1 MSLTESPAATKRRQ
15 QLERQLNR
23 VGRDSPKGQALLARY
38 AAEARAERNG
48 RSHHVPGSI
57 LAVAAVST
65 GKPNGKAAD
74 VVPEQATTAT
84 AAAAHLAS
92 IPVDLVDIAPNVRT
106 AIDEASIDELA
117 ESIKAVGVLQ
127 PIKVL
132 ETERGGHY
140 QLVYGQR
147 RLLAARRAGLT
158 HVPALVEYQPLER
171 ERESRSL
178 EQLIENIQRADLNAI
193 EEARALKQILDH
205 EKGLT
210 QAALAKR
217 LGRSEP
223 WISNAL
229 RLLDL
234 AAPVQHLIAVGK
246 LSGAHGK
253 VLAGV
258 AKSDQQAIANA
269 AAKDAMSVRQL
280 EAEIGHRRRN
290 SEWQES
296 QRRDEKRKVDAAVK
310 ALTDRKVDPATTTIA
325 VAGYNVPGGLVEALR
340 KAGFKKVETQGY
352 YYGTTPG
359 PKFCDCTALRLEVGY
374 GEARVT
380 RHCVKQAHR
389 EAAQKADSAKQEA
402 KHKAENAQREHAKT
416 VFRADLEAN
425 PVSLTVGRF
434 LVWQRT
440 SNGWEKDKEKKA
452 KWERI
457 CSLTAEQLNAELAK
471 DPGYN
476 LPPIEPETAEATA

>member
-15 QLERQLNR
+15 QLERQLDR
-23 VGRDSPKGQALLARY
+23 VGRDTPKGAALLARY

-65 GKPNGKAAD
+65 GKPNGKAPET
-74 VVPEQATTAT
+74 VPVAEQFPAGDR
-84 AAAAHLAS
+84 LAN
-92 IPVDLVDIAPNVRT
+92 IPVDQVDVAPNVRT
-106 AIDEASIDELA
+106 VIDEASIDELA

-217 LGRSEP
+217 VGRSEP

-229 RLLDL
+229 RLLEL
-234 AAPVQHLIAVGK
+234 AAPVRQLIAVGK

-269 AAKDAMSVRQL
+269 AAKEAMSVRQL
-280 EAEIGHRRRN
+280 EAEIGQRRRN

-296 QRRDEKRKVDAAVK
+296 QRRDEKRRIDAAVK
-310 ALTDRKVDPATTTIA
+310 ALVDRKVDPASTQI
-325 VAGYNVPGGLVEALR
+325 VVVGYQVPGGLIDAIK
-340 KAGFKKVETQGY
+340 KAGFKNVNGSGGY
-352 YYGTTPG
+352 FYGTTPG
-359 PKFCDCTALRLEVGY
+359 PKFCDCTALRFDCGY
-374 GEARVT
+374 SSVQIA

-389 EAAQKADSAKQEA
+389 VAAQEAASAKEDAKRKADD
-402 KHKAENAQREHAKT
+402 AQREHAKAL
-416 VFRADLEAN
+416 FKADLEAN

-476 LPPIEPETAEATA
+476 LPPIDAPAS